1 MRRAIYLIFMVAV
14 LALLA
19 WSPFAVS
26 AETQRPALQV
36 VTVTGTPTGPIVEI
50 LDEVNVRLGPG
61 VEYTKVGV
69 LTAGQWAPAVGRSA
83 AGEWIQIE
91 YLGSPDGLAWV
102 YTPLVRVDPPGASLP
117 IVEPP
122 TQPTPRVS
130 PTIDPTLAAQ
140 FIDLAPVTTRLP
152 TFTPVDPLPPSTP
165 APVQGSQATG
175 FPPMLAIIGLFVVG
189 LFGTTISLLRGR

>member
-1 MRRAIYLIFMVAV
+1 MRRAIYLLFLVGV

-19 WSPFAVS
+19 WSSHAV
-26 AETQRPALQV
+26 PAQAKQPAVQV

-61 VEYTKVGV
+61 VDYTKVGV

-91 YLGSPDGLAWV
+91 YLGAPDGLAWV

-122 TQPTPRVS
+122 TLPTPRIS

-152 TFTPVDPLPPSTP
+152 TFTPVDPLTPSTP
-165 APVQGSQATG
+165 VPAEASRPTG
-175 FPPMLAIIGLFVVG
+175 FPPMLAILGLFVVG
-189 LFGTTISLLRGR
+189 LFGTAISVLRGR

>member
-1 MRRAIYLIFMVAV
+1 MRRAIFLLFMVGI

-19 WSPFAVS
+19 LAPFTTPAQAQQS
-26 AETQRPALQV
+26 ALQAA
-36 VTVTGTPTGPIVEI
+36 TVTGTPTGPIVEI

-61 VEYTKVGV
+61 VEYAKVGV

-122 TQPTPRVS
+122 SQPTPRIS

-140 FIDLAPVTTRLP
+140 FIDLAPVSTRLP

-165 APVQGSQATG
+165 TPVESSRTTG
-175 FPPMLAIIGLFVVG
+175 FPPMLAILGLFVVG
-189 LFGTTISLLRGR
+189 LFGTTISVLRGR

>member
-1 MRRAIYLIFMVAV
+1 MRRAFWIFLLMGAM
-14 LALLA
+14 ALLGWA
-19 WSPFAVS
+19 PGAFA
-26 AETQRPALQV
+26 AQAKLPPPQV
-36 VTVTGTPTGPIVEI
+36 VTVTGTPTGPIITI

-61 VEYTKVGV
+61 VDYDKVGV

-83 AGEWIQIE
+83 AGEWIQII
-91 YLGSPDGLAWV
+91 YLGSPDNLAWV
-102 YTPLVRVDPPGASLP
+102 YTVLVRVDPPSAALP

-122 TQPTPRVS
+122 PRPTPRIS

-152 TFTPVDPLPPSTP
+152 TFTPAAPLMQATP
-165 APVQGSQATG
+165 EPIEDSRPTG

-189 LFGTTISLLRGR
+189 VFGTTISVLRGR